1 MTTPVLTGT
10 DRWYNL
16 GSALVTRVRAV
27 LTASVSRY
35 GMVPGDI
42 AWDNCTCEGV
52 LAVTVPRIYR
62 SEVFPEEAE
71 GTVGVSCQ
79 APYEVAEYTVSV
91 IRCAPV
97 PDGTEQAPPADELDT
112 AAGLLLQDM
121 TETMAGVHSYLC
133 ALKREDV
140 VDDFLVT
147 PAESAGPEGAC
158 VGFTLRVRVSLVT

>member
-16 GSALVTRVRAV
+16 GSALVTRTRAV

-42 AWDNCTCEGV
+42 AWDDCTCEGV

-62 SEVFPEEAE
+62 SEVFPEETDT
-71 GTVGVSCQ
+71 TVGVSCQ

-91 IRCAPV
+91 LRCAPQPEGQDLS
-97 PDGTEQAPPADELDT
+97 PDVTELDT
-112 AAGLLLQDM
+112 SAGLLLQDM
-121 TETMAGVHSYLC
+121 TETMTGIHSYLC
-133 ALKREDV
+133 TLKRDDV
-140 VDDFLVT
+140 ITDFLVT

-158 VGFTLRVRVSLVT
+158 VGFTLRIRVALVT